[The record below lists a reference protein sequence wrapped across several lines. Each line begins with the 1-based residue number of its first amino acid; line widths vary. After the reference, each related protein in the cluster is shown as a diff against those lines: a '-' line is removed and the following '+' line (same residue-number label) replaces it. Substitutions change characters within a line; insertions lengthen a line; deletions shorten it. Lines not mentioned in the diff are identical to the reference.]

1 MKTISKKLFF
11 ILLIGLSVVSC
22 KKFVDIPPSPQLI
35 ATGAIFSDDNTAIAA
50 ADGMYASMRTG
61 SPSFENG
68 AISIYCGLS
77 ADEIVNTSSSSAY
90 GPFFKNAIP
99 ANNTTILATFWA
111 GPYNTIYRAN
121 AILEG
126 LNKATALSDSVKK
139 QLTGEMKVVRALT
152 YYYLTNLYGDVPLVT
167 SSDYKQ
173 NATVARTASAKIYQQ
188 MVADLTDAESLLN
201 NNYASMGKARPNKQ
215 TATALLAKVYLSAKD
230 WTNAEAQASQ
240 VINSGL
246 YNLVTDLNSVFSE
259 DSNETI
265 WEIASPGEAGNT
277 AEGTMFIPSSSK
289 VKPTF
294 TMSPYLL
301 NAFEP
306 GDLRAANWLNS
317 NTVSGATYYY
327 PYKYKNRTTASVTE
341 YDIVLRLAEQYLI
354 RAEARAQQSS
364 SKIPDAINDLN
375 MIRSRAGLAPLPNT
389 ISQSQCL
396 AAVAQERRVELFAE
410 WGQRW
415 FDLKRTGTID
425 GILGQEKTGWQPY
438 DAYYPIPYK
447 QIIANPALTQN
458 PGYN

>member
-1 MKTISKKLFF
+1 MKHINKNLFY
-11 ILLIGLSVVSC
+11 ILLIVLGAVSC

-35 ATGAIFSDDNTAIAA
+35 ATSAIFSDDNTATSAV
-50 ADGMYASMRTG
+50 DGVYASMRAG
-61 SPSFENG
+61 SPAFENG

-90 GPFFKNAIP
+90 GPFFMNAIP
-99 ANNTTILATFWA
+99 TNNTTLLATFWA

-126 LNKATALSDSVKK
+126 LNKTTALSDSVKK

-152 YYYLTNLYGDVPLVT
+152 YFYLTNLYGDVPLIT

-173 NATVARTASAKIYQQ
+173 NATLPRTASVKIYQQ

-201 NNYASMGKARPNKQ
+201 NNYPSTGKARPNRQ
-215 TATALLAKVYLSAKD
+215 TAAALLARVYLYGKD
-230 WTNAEAQASQ
+230 WVNAEAQASQ

-246 YNLVTDLNSVFSE
+246 YNLVPDLNSVFTE

-265 WEIASPGEAGNT
+265 WEIASPGEARNS
-277 AEGTMFIPSSSK
+277 AEGSVFIPSSSK

-294 TMSPYLL
+294 TVSSYLL
-301 NAFEP
+301 NAFEA

-317 NTVSGATYYY
+317 TTVSGTTYYY
-327 PYKYKNRTTASVTE
+327 PYKYQNRALSPVTE

-354 RAEARAQQSS
+354 RAEASAQQSPN
-364 SKIPDAINDLN
+364 KVPDAVSDLN
-375 MIRSRAGLAPLPNT
+375 AIRSRAGLAPLSNA
-389 ISQSQCL
+389 ISQAQCM

-415 FDLKRTGTID
+415 LDLKRTGTID
-425 GILGQEKTGWQPY
+425 AVLSQEKTGWQPY
-438 DAYYPIPYK
+438 GALYPIPFK